1 MPLPQFKLWCKQ
13 GPVLSL
19 GHLRSRKLGA
29 RALPGSGIPA
39 LDRGY
44 AGFRESALSEAR
56 RQREVRLLRLR
67 AGSADALG
75 IVLGLGALL

>member
-1 MPLPQFKLWCKQ
+1 VGLPL
-13 GPVLSL
+13 
-19 GHLRSRKLGA
+19 A
-29 RALPGSGIPA
+29 
-39 LDRGY
+39 DRGY

-56 RQREVRLLRLR
+56 RQREVSLLRLR